1 MVVDIIGRFT
11 CLDAAMADNLY
22 RFRRLKW
29 GDPQEKLK
37 LLPDPPGG
45 GKLRFSWEHIAMVVL
60 LLAVA
65 FMSYELVV
73 G

>member
-1 MVVDIIGRFT
+1 
-11 CLDAAMADNLY
+11 MADNLY

-37 LLPDPPGG
+37 MLPDPPGRSD
-45 GKLRFSWEHIAMVVL
+45 LQFTWEHAAIVVL
-60 LLAVA
+60 LFAVA
-65 FMSYELVV
+65 YMSFELIA